1 MIAYLC
7 KFKHFK
13 IRFCTEEPDYSM
25 IKDMSYNWAN
35 SVYNNPIEEKPKDAP
50 IPLGKSVTITSY
62 FDANL
67 MHNVLSGK
75 AVSGILHLLNKT
87 PIKWYSVLKM

>member
-13 IRFCTEEPDYSM
+13 IRFHTEEPDYSM
-25 IKDMSYNWAN
+25 IEDMGYNWEN
-35 SVYNNPIEEKPKDAP
+35 SVYDNPIEEKPKDAP

-67 MHNVLSGK
+67 MHDVLSGK
-75 AVSGILHLLNKT
+75 AVTEILHLINKSH
-87 PIKWYSVLKM
+87 IE